1 MTSWE
6 LIKVLQPIKL
16 NQLTENKQSNFI
28 QIKIKAIK
36 QLRKSLKRRQR
47 LTTFYRILR
56 ESRIMIISDTLLL
69 KMVVGEEVV
78 LETLTFLIIF
88 QIFLRIFL
96 EKVLA
101 AEEGQEDQI
110 TEVLT

>member
-1 MTSWE
+1 
-6 LIKVLQPIKL
+6 
-16 NQLTENKQSNFI
+16 
-28 QIKIKAIK
+28 
-36 QLRKSLKRRQR
+36 
-47 LTTFYRILR
+47 
-56 ESRIMIISDTLLL
+56 MIISDTLLL
-69 KMVVGEEVV
+69 KMAVEEEVV
-78 LETLTFLIIF
+78 LETLTFQIIF